1 MEDRVSSNSATARYT
16 PSIAR
21 ALAAALETTQKLLTG
36 TDRGRRWKALTLL
49 AAMAGLVG
57 TGATPPP
64 LGLVLPLWSDPSLH
78 HALFDNR
85 GLITS
90 LVLLALFLILMGG
103 IGRSFS
109 LGFLRGLVTGNPNVS
124 SYRDYLRA
132 GGAHFVWSA
141 ALTLPLYGLLF
152 GTEAL
157 VAHDTLAQIT
167 RELAVPTS
175 TDAQLMA
182 LALRSVSMFLLVL
195 IPWTLFTLPM
205 MVTVYEL
212 VPATMVTSGLGPV
225 PAFRHVVAA
234 AAKLPGAFATYLGVR
249 YLLQFVGNLAAFL
262 ALLPCLLVSSPI
274 VGTFVGGGWQ
284 LSRMLGG
291 PGSPGGAALLTIGVL
306 FAAIA
311 LYVTLCAAL
320 LPVSVFV
327 NGVAVHWMRQ
337 IDQNTECLSDLVV
350 GAN

>member
-1 MEDRVSSNSATARYT
+1 MEDRVSSKGAVARHT

-36 TDRGRRWKALTLL
+36 PGRGRRWRSLTLL
-49 AAMAGLVG
+49 AAMAGLLG

-64 LGLVLPLWSDPSLH
+64 LGLVLPLWSDPTLH

-85 GLITS
+85 GLVTS
-90 LVLLALFLILMGG
+90 LVVLALFLILMGG
-103 IGRSFS
+103 IGRSFT
-109 LGFLRGLVTGNPNVS
+109 LGFLRGLITGNPNFS

-132 GGAHFVWSA
+132 GVAHFIWSA

-152 GTEAL
+152 GSEAL

-167 RELAVPTS
+167 RELAAPTS
-175 TDAQLMA
+175 TDAQLLA
-182 LALRSVSMFLLVL
+182 LALRAVSMFLLVL
-195 IPWTLFTLPM
+195 FPWTLFTLPM

-212 VPATMVTSGLGPV
+212 TPATMVTSGLGPRS
-225 PAFRHVVAA
+225 AFRHVTAA
-234 AAKLPGAFATYLGVR
+234 AVKLPGAFATYLGVR

-274 VGTFVGGGWQ
+274 VGTLVGGGWQ

-291 PGSPGGAALLTIGVL
+291 PSSAGGAAVLTIGVL
-306 FAAIA
+306 FAVIA

-327 NGVAVHWMRQ
+327 NGVAIHWMRQ
-337 IDQNTECLSDLVV
+337 IDPNTECLSALVV
-350 GAN
+350 DAN